1 MHHGFFSY
9 DIRGQSTSPGERM
22 EVRVELKPIKK
33 RKRVYEHVI
42 DQIKQAI
49 ETGRI
54 RPGEK
59 LPSERVLAEQLHVAR
74 TSIKEAVTVLESSG
88 IIIVRPGVG
97 MFLNDDSRSQ
107 IVFRLS
113 QLIRPRT
120 SDFAD
125 IIELRQAIEGDAAYY
140 AAKRMTAEQQE
151 KLTSVYERL
160 IQSERLVETAIEE
173 DYQFHFT
180 IAEAANNPVLLE
192 VMNVIA
198 QKMIT
203 GLHESRIISVNDEQL
218 NKEVL
223 DEHMNI
229 YNAIMTHEPENARRA
244 MWEHHLRTK
253 ERYIQ
258 QTNNKGG
265 HQR

>member
-1 MHHGFFSY
+1 MVNCLLFYEKS
-9 DIRGQSTSPGERM
+9 GQSTRPGERKVIM
-22 EVRVELKPIKK
+22 MELKPIQK
-33 RKRVYEHVI
+33 RKRIYEHVI

-59 LPSERVLAEQLHVAR
+59 LPSERVLAEQLRVAR
-74 TSIKEAVTVLESSG
+74 TSVKEAITVLESSG
-88 IIIVRPGVG
+88 IITVRPGVG

-113 QLIRPRT
+113 HMIDQRT

-140 AAKRMTAEQQE
+140 ATKRMTAEQKD
-151 KLTSVYERL
+151 KLTKVYEQL
-160 IQSERLVETAIEE
+160 IHSERRAETATEE

-180 IAEAANNPVLLE
+180 IVEAANNPVLLE

-198 QKMIT
+198 EKMIT
-203 GLHESRIISVNDEQL
+203 GLQESRVISVNDELL
-218 NKEVL
+218 NNEVL
-223 DEHMNI
+223 QEHTNI
-229 YNAIMTHEPENARRA
+229 YNAIMNDEPEKARLA

-253 ERYIQ
+253 ERYIL
-258 QTNNKGG
+258 TSNNKGG
-265 HQR
+265 QNR